1 MNEYQIECEVCE
13 VVSTIYIESPDDEDT
28 PAFCPMCG
36 SALTPMEVTDV

>member
-13 VVSTIYIESPDDEDT
+13 STIIVYNEIEDE

-36 SALTPMEVTDV
+36 SALTPTEVTDV

>member
-13 VVSTIYIESPDDEDT
+13 SVVIVYNDEQDE

-36 SALTPMEVTDV
+36 SVLTPTEVNDV